1 MALDAQV
8 VFPQAAIAYSLLPFS
23 FVIPSST
30 RVSFILLNLS
40 FLHEDLVNKMP
51 NNPVVVSGAIV
62 VISVAVAVSPSSIP
76 RLENCSN
83 LSQAAI
89 AVYESPQ
96 ARQFAEDVRRRIAIA
111 LHSLGDEINPN
122 PPSQPP
128 RFNRPEDAEGFL
140 QSSAEPGVDADEESK
155 RRQREELMFWNAVHL
170 EKLEKEKKLAAAQST
185 NKSRGSSFD
194 DFLQEDKTAEKGTY
208 VYNSGADVHHEAE
221 DGLRNRGVRGFNRS
235 AVYAN
240 PFADENHIDWE
251 EQQAIDASLMSPGAS
266 EKFEAMSDLYS
277 AQEEPRPS
285 RETTATIAEQLI
297 DTSDPVPDP
306 PVSYPVMDYLEDSN
320 NFTNMAPRN
329 DSPYASIHAWADNAN
344 SSNFYSPLPMTQ
356 RATTPQSEHTAPGSP
371 LFSDPPE
378 SVPGDMTP
386 TYSASLAGSAEEVWQ
401 PRSGATSD
409 ADVMSVDGDGISTP
423 GSWTEVGSD
432 VSENDVG
439 SGVHH

>member
-1 MALDAQV
+1 
-8 VFPQAAIAYSLLPFS
+8 
-23 FVIPSST
+23 
-30 RVSFILLNLS
+30 
-40 FLHEDLVNKMP
+40 MP

-62 VISVAVAVSPSSIP
+62 VISVAVA
-76 RLENCSN
+76 
-83 LSQAAI
+83 AAI

-140 QSSAEPGVDADEESK
+140 ESRAEPGVDADEESK
-155 RRQREELMFWNAVHL
+155 RRQREELMYWNAVHL
-170 EKLEKEKKLAAAQST
+170 EKLEKEKKLAASRPS
-185 NKSRGSSFD
+185 NNSRGSSFD
-194 DFLQEDKTAEKGTY
+194 DFLQEDKGAEKGTY
-208 VYNSGADVHHEAE
+208 VYNTGADVNHEAE
-221 DGLRNRGVRGFNRS
+221 QGLRNRGVRGLNRS

-251 EQQAIDASLMSPGAS
+251 EQRAIDASLMSPEAS
-266 EKFEAMSDLYS
+266 EKFEVMSDLYS
-277 AQEEPRPS
+277 AQEDPQPS

-297 DTSDPVPDP
+297 DTSEPVPDP
-306 PVSYPVMDYLEDSN
+306 PVSYPTMEDLQESR
-320 NFTNMAPRN
+320 NFTNMGPRD
-329 DSPYASIHAWADNAN
+329 DSPFASIHAWADNAN
-344 SSNFYSPLPMTQ
+344 QSSFYSPLPATP
-356 RATTPQSEHTAPGSP
+356 RAVSPRQEQAVPSSP

-378 SVPGDMTP
+378 SVPGDVTP

-401 PRSGATSD
+401 PRSGATSE
-409 ADVMSVDGDGISTP
+409 AAEVMSVDGDGISTP
-423 GSWTEVGSD
+423 GSWTEVGSV